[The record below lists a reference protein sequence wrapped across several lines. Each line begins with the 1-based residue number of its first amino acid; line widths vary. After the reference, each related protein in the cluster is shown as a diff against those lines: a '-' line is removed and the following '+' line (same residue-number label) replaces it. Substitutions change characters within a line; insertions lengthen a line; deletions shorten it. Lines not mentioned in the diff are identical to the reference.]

1 MHHSLNSQLLWNLR
15 KKFLY
20 DAHEVSQTTVGF
32 ERIIKCVGKYYPYDL
47 DALRSKNRS
56 KELSFVRQVTMF
68 LMKKITDKSLRD
80 IGIFLGGRDHST
92 VMHALDKV
100 QSHAQEN
107 NEFQV
112 QLRKIEEDILSSAH

>member
-1 MHHSLNSQLLWNLR
+1 MIFLSSDQKIEVRSFLLR
-15 KKFLY
+15 
-20 DAHEVSQTTVGF
+20 
-32 ERIIKCVGKYYPYDL
+32 GKL
-47 DALRSKNRS
+47 
-56 KELSFVRQVTMF
+56 TMF

-107 NEFQV
+107 TEFQG
-112 QLRKIEEDILSSAH
+112 QLRRMEDDILSSAQ